1 MIRALLLTMIWLL
14 WAAPGW
20 GQGSAL
26 EAALEKSQWNEAVPL
41 LQQLER
47 DRGPGANLCYNLGL
61 CYQRIQDLGR
71 ARAYYEGSL
80 RRNPWNGNLHKN
92 LALLKTQL
100 REPEPEESWLQAA
113 SHCAPPALLA
123 FCAIVFSWAACSL
136 AWLYRTRPR
145 ERWLWS
151 GLACAL
157 LAILSSSLWVLA
169 RVQPDRAAVVP
180 ETVQLMNGPGGEFTQ
195 SLNLHAGNLVEI
207 VRQQGD
213 WVEVDALGKVRAWIR
228 RDQLQWVP

>member
-1 MIRALLLTMIWLL
+1 MNRSLLVLLWCLL

-20 GQGSAL
+20 CQGPAL

-41 LQQLER
+41 LLAVER
-47 DRGPGANLCYNLGL
+47 EQGPGANLCYNLGL

-80 RRNPWNGNLHKN
+80 RRNPWNSNLHKN

-113 SHCAPPALLA
+113 SHCAPPTVLA
-123 FCAIVFSWAACSL
+123 ICAVGLSWAACSL

-151 GLACAL
+151 GLACAVLAL
-157 LAILSSSLWVLA
+157 LSASLWVLA
-169 RVQPDRAAVVP
+169 RVQPAHAAVVP

-207 VRQQGD
+207 VREQGD